1 MLFHNIAIL
10 QENLTVAQNQFVGVE
25 GAYIRYVGDT
35 QPKEDF
41 GELIDGKNKL
51 LMPAFYNAHAH
62 TPMTILRGYGE
73 NMTLSDWLTKK
84 IFPFEAKLTPE
95 MVHNSALL
103 GIAEM
108 FRGGVVSATDMY
120 FFGEAIMSAFAESGA
135 KLNLSLGTVCF
146 DRRGFYELP
155 DYQENEYLFREWH
168 GQADGRLLVDMS
180 IHGEYTSSPKVVAEV
195 ASYAKERSCRMQ
207 LHLSETKQEHEECI
221 VRHGKTPT
229 RYFYDLGLF
238 DVPTTAA
245 HCVWLSEEDM
255 ALLAEKDITVATCPV
270 SNMKLASGIADLPAM
285 MRKKVKIA
293 LGTDGASSNNSLGMF
308 DDMKSLALVQRV
320 GSGDPAVLAPEDVL
334 AFATVNGALSQ
345 GRTDCGQIKEGYR
358 ADLTVID
365 TASLHF
371 YPRQHLVNHL
381 VYSADNSDVVMTVVD
396 GRIVYDHGNFPT
408 IDTEKVMFT
417 VEKDFDTVV
426 STLSC

>member
-1 MLFHNIAIL
+1 MLFQNIAVL
-10 QENLTVAQNQFVGVE
+10 NEDYTVAQNQFVGVE
-25 GAYIRYVGDT
+25 GAFIRYVGDT
-35 QPKEDF
+35 LPKRDF
-41 GELIDGKNKL
+41 GNVIDGKNKL

-73 NMTLSDWLTKK
+73 NMALSDWLTKK

-95 MVHNSALL
+95 IVHNSALL

-108 FRGGVVSATDMY
+108 FRGGVIAATDMY
-120 FFGEAIMSAFAESGA
+120 FFGEAIMKAFAESGA

-146 DRRGFYELP
+146 DQRSFFELP
-155 DYQENEYLFREWH
+155 DYPENESLFKEWH
-168 GQADGRLLVDMS
+168 GGEDGRLLVDMS
-180 IHGEYTSSPKVVAEV
+180 IHGEYTSSPRVVQEV
-195 ASYAKERSCRMQ
+195 ADYAKEKNCRMQ
-207 LHLSETKQEHEECI
+207 LHLSETKKEHEECI
-221 VRHGKTPT
+221 GRHGKTPA

-238 DVPTTAA
+238 DVPATAA
-245 HCVWLSEEDM
+245 HCVWLSPEDRT
-255 ALLAEKDITVATCPV
+255 LLAEKDVTVATCPV

-320 GSGDPAVLAPEDVL
+320 GSGDPAALAPEDVL
-334 AFATVNGALSQ
+334 AFATVNGAQSQ
-345 GRTDCGQIKEGYR
+345 GRDDCGLVKEGYR
-358 ADLTVID
+358 ADLAVIETD
-365 TASLHF
+365 HLHF

-396 GRIVYDHGNFPT
+396 GKIVYDHGDFLT
-408 IDTEKVMFT
+408 IDTEKVLYQ
-417 VEKDFDTVV
+417 VEKDFETVLQ
-426 STLSC
+426 SL

>member
-1 MLFHNIAIL
+1 MLFHNIAIYR
-10 QENLTVAQNQFVGVE
+10 ENNTVAHHQFVGVE

-35 QPKEDF
+35 LPKKDF
-41 GELIDGKNKL
+41 GVLIDGKDKL
-51 LMPAFYNAHAH
+51 LLPAFYNAHAH

-73 NMTLSDWLTKK
+73 NMALSDWLTKK

-95 MVHNSALL
+95 IVHNSALL

-120 FFGEAIMSAFAESGA
+120 FFGEAIMKAFAESGA

-146 DRRGFYELP
+146 DERGFYELP
-155 DYQENEYLFREWH
+155 DYQENEYLFRAWH
-168 GQADGRLLVDMS
+168 GAADGRLLVDMS
-180 IHGEYTSSPKVVAEV
+180 IHGEYTSSPKVVREV
-195 ASYAKERSCRMQ
+195 ASYAKERNCRMQ
-207 LHLSETKQEHEECI
+207 LHLSETKKEHEECI
-221 VRHGKTPT
+221 GRHGKTPA

-255 ALLAEKDITVATCPV
+255 ALLAEKDVTVATCPV

-285 MRKKVKIA
+285 MRKKLKIA
-293 LGTDGASSNNSLGMF
+293 LGTDGASSNNSLSMF

-320 GSGDPAVLAPEDVL
+320 GSGAPAALDPKEVLS
-334 AFATVNGALSQ
+334 FATVNGARSQ
-345 GRTDCGQIKEGYR
+345 GRADCGQIKEGYR
-358 ADLTVID
+358 ADLTLID

-371 YPRQHLVNHL
+371 YPRQQMINHL

-396 GRIVYDHGNFPT
+396 GKIVYDHGDFPT
-408 IDTEKVMFT
+408 IDTEKVMYT
-417 VEKDFDTVV
+417 VERDFDGVV
-426 STLSC
+426 KAL